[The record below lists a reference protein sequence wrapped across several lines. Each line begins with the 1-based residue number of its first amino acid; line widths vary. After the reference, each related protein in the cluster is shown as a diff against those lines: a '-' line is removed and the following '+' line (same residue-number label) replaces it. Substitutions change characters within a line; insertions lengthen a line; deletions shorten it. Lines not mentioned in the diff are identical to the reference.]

1 MSSPSRAPSRAPLAR
16 PSYRPD
22 HVEARASVRAR
33 GPLAESLTSVEDE
46 FRRLGSVPPGPAAN
60 DDGALSEDE
69 LLAIWSSY
77 LL

>member
-1 MSSPSRAPSRAPLAR
+1 
-16 PSYRPD
+16 
-22 HVEARASVRAR
+22 
-33 GPLAESLTSVEDE
+33 LTPIEEE

-69 LLAIWSSY
+69 LFAIWSSH